1 MPAEYVIPYA
11 ALLDMLLYNACNK
24 NPSVIVSV
32 ESNTGLKYNVNIWGR
47 VKSPAVI
54 LHLLCAASAQ
64 TILLL
69 LRIKRHF
76 KGSILLLLKLVSV
89 LRANTFNI
97 DPPPQLSLPFL
108 PVRPAVTGSFGRLKI
123 LQSDLRRNKPIN
135 WGVHILVGRGDW
147 GE

>member
-24 NPSVIVSV
+24 NPSVIVCV

-97 DPPPQLSLPFL
+97 DPPPPTFIAIPSSE
-108 PVRPAVTGSFGRLKI
+108 ACSYRLIRQIKDFTKW
-123 LQSDLRRNKPIN
+123 LEEK
-135 WGVHILVGRGDW
+135 
-147 GE
+147 